1 MISEQKYWN
10 PVLETLP
17 LEKIRRLQ
25 IKKFKRI
32 FQWAYDHSKFH
43 RNLYQKAGLRPEDVH
58 SFEDIQRVPK
68 VEKAMM
74 REIQCKAPF
83 PYGDALCVPLEEV
96 TIFHQTSGTTG
107 QPVYQP
113 DTWQD
118 WEWWAES
125 WSYILWA
132 QGYRPSDRVFIPFGY
147 NVFVAFWAGHYAAEK
162 IRCEVIP
169 GGVLDTQARILKI
182 QELRATA
189 MMGTPTYILS
199 MADTARNKM
208 GLDPSKLSI
217 NKITCAGEP
226 GASIPSTKKR
236 MEAAWGAKVYDHA
249 GATEIGAWSYE
260 CQDQP
265 GGMHVNE
272 AFFLVEIEDMQT
284 GEIIEEP
291 EHRGKMVITALDRQ
305 AQPCIRFDSKDV
317 IEWDPNPC
325 ACGRTFRLIK
335 GGVLGRT
342 DDITKV
348 KGVLLAPAAIEAVVR
363 GIDGLGD
370 EYEVVVDKLGDTDRI
385 KLKVELMPGAEAKTK
400 AIGAELKAQLRLKTN
415 LAYRLEFYDYGR
427 LPRYEVKAKR
437 FKDLR
442 KKNNSSDKG

>member
-1 MISEQKYWN
+1 MIADQKYWN

-17 LEKIRRLQ
+17 RDRLRDLQ
-25 IKKFKRI
+25 LKKFKRI

-43 RNLYQKAGLRPEDVH
+43 RNLYQKAGLGPGDIRL
-58 SFEDIQRVPK
+58 FEDIRRVPK

-74 REIQCKAPF
+74 REIQCKDPF

-96 TIFHQTSGTTG
+96 TVFRQTSGTTG

-118 WEWWAES
+118 WEWWAEC

-132 QGYRPSDRVFIPFGY
+132 QGYRAKDRVFIPFGY

-162 IRCEVIP
+162 MGCEVIP

-182 QELRATA
+182 QELKATA
-189 MMGTPTYILS
+189 MMATPTYILG
-199 MADTARNKM
+199 MADTARNKL
-208 GLDPSKLSI
+208 GIEPSELSI

-236 MEAAWGAKVYDHA
+236 METSWGARVYDHA

-260 CQDQP
+260 CRNQP
-265 GGMHVNE
+265 GGIHVNE

-284 GEIIEEP
+284 GEIIQEP
-291 EHRGKMVITALDRQ
+291 GRRGKMIITALDRQ
-305 AQPCIRFDSKDV
+305 AQPCIRFDAKDV
-317 IEWDPNPC
+317 IEWDPNSC
-325 ACGRTFRLIK
+325 DCGRTFRLIK
-335 GGVLGRT
+335 GGVLGRS

-370 EYEVVVDKLGDTDRI
+370 EYEVVVDKLGDMDRI
-385 KLKVELMPGAEAKTK
+385 KLKVELISGAEDSAK
-400 AIGAELKAQLRLKTN
+400 AIEAQLKDQLRLKTN
-415 LAYRLEFYDYGR
+415 LAYRIEFYDYGR
-427 LPRYEVKAKR
+427 LPRYEIKARR

-442 KKNNSSDKG
+442 KKITNNK